1 MMKEIR
7 KYYRVFMHYW
17 KASKFFR
24 EFVLFLVSIFASG
37 FLALINLIH
46 GIISYSDW
54 FMSLAVYYGLLTLI
68 RIYLLNR
75 KWVVHNEKNPRHKDE
90 ISRRSMETTGILLAL
105 MNIALSVMIGEM
117 VFFGHSKTYWKWM
130 FYYIFVYTIVLIYR
144 EVTTAYR
151 GRRRHRIQRM
161 IHVINM
167 MDAIVAVF
175 ALTATIIDTYF
186 HDFFL
191 RTPLLTVIGLMIIA
205 SLIFISDNMILT
217 SIRDEEN
224 RK

>member
-1 MMKEIR
+1 MKEIR
-7 KYYRVFMHYW
+7 RFIRIFMHYW
-17 KASKFFR
+17 RSSKFFR
-24 EFVLFLVSIFASG
+24 EFVLFLFSISASG

-54 FMSLAVYYGLLTLI
+54 FMSLAVYYALLTLV

-75 KWVVHNEKNPRHKDE
+75 KWVVHHEHDPRNKDE

-105 MNIALSVMIGEM
+105 MNVALSVMIGEM
-117 VFFGHSKTYWKWM
+117 VFFGHSKTYWRWT
-130 FYYIFVYTIVLIYR
+130 FYYIFFYTCFRIYR
-144 EVTTAYR
+144 AAVTAYH

-161 IHVINM
+161 IHVIEM
-167 MDAIVAVF
+167 MDAVVAVF
-175 ALTATIIDTYF
+175 ALSATIIDTYF

-205 SLIFISDNMILT
+205 ALIFISDNMILT
-217 SIRDEEN
+217 SIRDEE
-224 RK
+224 RGR

>member
-1 MMKEIR
+1 MEEIR
-7 KYYRVFMHYW
+7 KYIDVFMHYW
-17 KASKFFR
+17 KSSKFFR
-24 EFVLFLVSIFASG
+24 EFVLFLISISASG
-37 FLALINLIH
+37 FLALMNLVH
-46 GIISYSDW
+46 GIVSASDW

-68 RIYLLNR
+68 RVYLLNR
-75 KWVVHNEKNPRHKDE
+75 KWVVHNEPDQKNKDE

-117 VFFGHSKTYWKWM
+117 VFFGHSKTYWSWM
-130 FYYIFVYTIVLIYR
+130 FYYIFIYTCVRIYR
-144 EVTTAYR
+144 AVVTAYH
-151 GRRRHRIQRM
+151 GRKRHRIQRM

-191 RTPLLTVIGLMIIA
+191 RTPILAVIGLAIIG
-205 SLIFISDNMILT
+205 SLIFVSDHLILS
-217 SIRDEEN
+217 SIRNREDES
-224 RK
+224 

>member
-1 MMKEIR
+1 MKEIR
-7 KYYRVFMHYW
+7 RYIDVFMHYW
-17 KASKFFR
+17 KSSKFFR
-24 EFVLFLVSIFASG
+24 EFVLFLISIFASG

-46 GIISYSDW
+46 GIVSYSDW
-54 FMSLAVYYGLLTLI
+54 FMSLAVYYALLTLI

-75 KWVVHNEKNPRHKDE
+75 KWVVHNEHDPLHKDE

-105 MNIALSVMIGEM
+105 MNVALSVMIGEM
-117 VFFGHSKTYWKWM
+117 VFFGHSKTYWKWT
-130 FYYIFVYTIVLIYR
+130 FFYIFIYTGFRIYR
-144 EVTTAYR
+144 AAATAYH

-161 IHVINM
+161 IHIINM
-167 MDAIVAVF
+167 MDAIVAAF
-175 ALTATIIDTYF
+175 ALSATIIDTYF

-191 RTPLLTVIGLMIIA
+191 RTPILTVIGLLIIA

-224 RK
+224 RR